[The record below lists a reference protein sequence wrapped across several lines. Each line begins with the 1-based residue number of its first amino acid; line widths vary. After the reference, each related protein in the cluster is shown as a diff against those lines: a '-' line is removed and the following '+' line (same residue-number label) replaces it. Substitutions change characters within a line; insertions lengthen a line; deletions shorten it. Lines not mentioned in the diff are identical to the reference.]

1 MRKISGVGELK
12 LEKYGADF
20 LQEIKNYCRINKL
33 GSRINLKLPKREI
46 KTRTKRNA
54 DGNNSHDIS
63 LDMYNSG
70 HSIEEIAES
79 RGMAKSTIEMHL
91 IHFIQSGEVNLED
104 LVLFSKIEP
113 IRNAIVRLDTGTAV
127 SPVKEFLGENYSYA
141 EIRAVMATM

>member
-1 MRKISGVGELK
+1 
-12 LEKYGADF
+12 
-20 LQEIKNYCRINKL
+20 
-33 GSRINLKLPKREI
+33 
-46 KTRTKRNA
+46 
-54 DGNNSHDIS
+54 
-63 LDMYNSG
+63 
-70 HSIEEIAES
+70 
-79 RGMAKSTIEMHL
+79 MAKSTIEMHL